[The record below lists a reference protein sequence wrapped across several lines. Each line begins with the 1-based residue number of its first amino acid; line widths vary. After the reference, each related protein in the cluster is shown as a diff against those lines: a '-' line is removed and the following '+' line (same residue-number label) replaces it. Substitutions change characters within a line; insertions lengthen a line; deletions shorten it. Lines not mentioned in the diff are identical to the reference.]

1 MKSYRIQLFLM
12 LKRLLLLVLM
22 YQLCRLSFLL
32 ANFNYFSASDP
43 IHIFS
48 AFVSGIRF
56 DLNAIILLNLPFIF
70 IHLLPIKMF
79 FLTLNQTLLK
89 VLFFVVNI
97 PSILLNC
104 IDLEYF
110 KYQGKRTTADLFQL
124 FGMGDDMKNNLPRMA
139 MDFWYVLVIFIFLT
153 VLLITLYNKI
163 KVPSK
168 PKEREDK
175 KLAWLMVIPLLAV
188 FFVGGRGGFQY
199 KPIGI
204 MAAARHTTPQ
214 LVPLVLNTPFTV
226 LKTYGKKNIEE
237 KKYLSD
243 EEAQTYFNKDHH
255 FKSTAPFKP
264 LNVVIIIL
272 ESFSSE
278 YIGAFN
284 NGNGYTP
291 FLDSLM
297 HEGLT
302 FSNAYANAKKSID
315 GIPAVLA
322 SMPSLMTGSYVSSP
336 YSGNKLN
343 SVAGIL
349 KSKGY
354 SSAFFHGGNNGTM
367 NFDNFTLLTGFDKY
381 YGRKEYPADNYDGH
395 WGVFD
400 ENFYYFFI
408 EKCSAMKTPF
418 VNTFFSLSSHHPYNL
433 PESYKGRFKKGT
445 LPIHESIGYA
455 DHSLK
460 CFFNKAKETTW
471 YKNTL
476 FVITSDH
483 TGPSEIAYY
492 NTKIG
497 MFRIPIVFYQPGT
510 SLQGWDINVTQQTD
524 IMPGILDYL
533 HYDEPFSAF
542 GNSLLD
548 TTRSPF
554 AVNFAGDV
562 FQAMDNTYLI
572 QYDGSDIAGCYNYK
586 TDSLLFNNIYSD
598 TDESQIKLT
607 KTLQSVLQQY
617 NRSMIRNEL
626 IPISKTK

>member
-1 MKSYRIQLFLM
+1 MKSYRTQLIVL
-12 LKRLLLLVLM
+12 LKRLLLLVLT

-32 ANFNYFSASDP
+32 ANFNYFSASAP
-43 IHIFS
+43 THIFS
-48 AFVSGIRF
+48 AFVYGIRF
-56 DLNAIILLNLPFIF
+56 DLNAIILINLPFIF
-70 IHLLPIKMF
+70 IHILPLKLF
-79 FLTLNQTLLK
+79 FSALTQTLLK
-89 VLFFVVNI
+89 ILFFAVNI

-124 FGMGDDMKNNLPRMA
+124 FGMGDDMKNTLPRMI
-139 MDFWYVLVIFIFLT
+139 MDFWYVLVIFIVLTAFL
-153 VLLITLYNKI
+153 IILYNRIKI
-163 KVPSK
+163 PSMPIEGK
-168 PKEREDK
+168 NK
-175 KLAWLMVIPLLAV
+175 KLAWLMVLPLLAV
-188 FFVGGRGGFQY
+188 FFVGGRGGIQY

-226 LKTYGKKNIEE
+226 LKTYGKKNLEE
-237 KKYLSD
+237 KKYLPDD
-243 EEAQTYFNKDHH
+243 EALTYFNKDHLL
-255 FKSTAPFKP
+255 KSNRNFKP

-322 SMPSLMTGSYVSSP
+322 SMPTLMTGSYVSSP
-336 YSGNKLN
+336 YNGNKLN

-381 YGRKEYPADNYDGH
+381 YGRKEYPKNNYDGH

-408 EKCSAMKTPF
+408 EKCSSMQSPF
-418 VNTFFSLSSHHPYNL
+418 VNAFFSLSSHHPYTL
-433 PESYKGRFKKGT
+433 PNEYKGRFKKGT

-455 DHSLK
+455 DYSLQ
-460 CFFNKAKETTW
+460 CFFNKAKETEW

-476 FVITSDH
+476 FVITADH
-483 TGPSEIAYY
+483 TGPSEKAYY
-492 NTKIG
+492 NTKLG
-497 MFRIPIVFYQPGT
+497 MFRIPILFYQPGT
-510 SLQGWDINVTQQTD
+510 NLKGWDSNVTQQTD
-524 IMPGILDYL
+524 ILPGILDYL
-533 HYDEPFSAF
+533 NYDEPFSAF

-562 FQAMDNTYLI
+562 YQAMDNNYLI
-572 QYDGSDIAGCYNYK
+572 QFDGSDIAGSYDYK
-586 TDSLLFNNIYSD
+586 IDSLLFKNVYSN
-598 TDESQIKLT
+598 TDPEQIQLT

-617 NRSMIRNEL
+617 NHAMIRNEL
-626 IPISKTK
+626 IPIPKTK

>member
-1 MKSYRIQLFLM
+1 MKSYRIQLILL
-12 LKRLLLLVLM
+12 LKRLLLLILI
-22 YQLCRLSFLL
+22 YQLCRISFLL
-32 ANFNYFSASDP
+32 ANINYFHASDLAD
-43 IHIFS
+43 IS
-48 AFVSGIRF
+48 GAFFFGIRF

-70 IHLLPIKMF
+70 IHLLPLQLF
-79 FLTLNQTLLK
+79 FSTITQTLLK
-89 VLFFVVNI
+89 ALFFLINI
-97 PSILLNC
+97 PSLLLNC
-104 IDLEYF
+104 VDLEYF

-124 FGMGDDMKNNLPRMA
+124 FGMGDDMKNTLPRMI
-139 MDFWYVLVIFIFLT
+139 MDFWYVLVIFT
-153 VLLITLYNKI
+153 VLTIVLITLYNKI
-163 KVPSK
+163 KVPSR
-168 PKEREDK
+168 PADWENK
-175 KLAWLMVIPLLAV
+175 KLAWMMVLPLLAV

-226 LKTYGKKNIEE
+226 LKTYGKKNLEE

-243 EEAQTYFNKDHH
+243 DEALTYFNKDHLL
-255 FKSTAPFKP
+255 KSNRNFKP

-284 NGNGYTP
+284 NGDGYTP

-297 HEGLT
+297 REGLT

-322 SMPSLMTGSYVSSP
+322 SMPTLMTGSYVSSP
-336 YSGNKLN
+336 YNGNKLN
-343 SVAGIL
+343 SIAGIL

-381 YGRKEYPADNYDGH
+381 YGRKEYPAEHYDGH
-395 WGVFD
+395 WGVYD
-400 ENFYYFFI
+400 ENFYYYFI
-408 EKCSAMKTPF
+408 EKCSAMKAPF
-418 VNTFFSLSSHHPYNL
+418 VNAFFSLSSHHPYNL
-433 PESYKGRFKKGT
+433 PQNYKGRFRKGS

-455 DHSLK
+455 DYSLK
-460 CFFNKAKETTW
+460 CFFDKAKNTDW

-483 TGPSEIAYY
+483 TGPSEKAYY
-492 NTKIG
+492 NTKLG
-497 MFRIPIVFYQPGT
+497 MFRIPILFYQPGT
-510 SLQGWDINVTQQTD
+510 NLKGWDANVTQQTD
-524 IMPGILDYL
+524 IVPGILDYL
-533 HYDEPFSAF
+533 NFDNPFSAF

-548 TTRSPF
+548 TTRYPF

-572 QYDGSDIAGCYNYK
+572 QYDGTDIAGCYNYK
-586 TDSLLFNNIYSD
+586 TDSLLFNNIYADS
-598 TDESQIKLT
+598 DESQIKLT

-617 NRSMIRNEL
+617 NRSLIRNEL
-626 IPISKTK
+626 IPISTTK